1 LKVLKLATNKLC
13 FGHPGDLNFARKLSS
28 VIKKLG
34 KLEHIDLGENSIN
47 DDKFM
52 EIYPSLLCLKN
63 LKILNI

>member
-1 LKVLKLATNKLC
+1 MKVLKLATNKLC
-13 FGHPGDLNFARKLSS
+13 FGLPEDLNFARKLAS
-28 VIKKLG
+28 VIQKLG
-34 KLEHIDLGENSIN
+34 KLEHLDLGENSIN